1 MTIVYRVNAGQL
13 PADHWSHDATE
24 GGGRIIGEA
33 CHFIDFVQYLT
44 DALPARV
51 CAEGVTSKRTADYVD
66 DSVAISMS
74 MTDGS
79 IASII
84 YTASGDKS
92 VAKEQVEIFC
102 DRSVASIDDFKSGA
116 FTHNGKTVKLG
127 GRNQDKGHAAE
138 MSAFFEAA
146 RGRTQVPISFESLV
160 ATSVASFAV
169 IESAKD
175 GAAVVLDMN
184 SVLGA

>member
-1 MTIVYRVNAGQL
+1 MTIIYRVNAGQL
-13 PADHWSHDATE
+13 PADHWSHDPAE

-51 CAEGVTSKRTADYVD
+51 CAAGVTSKRTADYVD
-66 DSVAISMS
+66 DSVVISMS

-92 VAKEQVEIFC
+92 VAKN
-102 DRSVASIDDFKSGA
+102 RSRYSVTATLPRLMISRAGLS
-116 FTHNGKTVKLG
+116 FTME
-127 GRNQDKGHAAE
+127 RE
-138 MSAFFEAA
+138 
-146 RGRTQVPISFESLV
+146 
-160 ATSVASFAV
+160 
-169 IESAKD
+169 
-175 GAAVVLDMN
+175 
-184 SVLGA
+184 